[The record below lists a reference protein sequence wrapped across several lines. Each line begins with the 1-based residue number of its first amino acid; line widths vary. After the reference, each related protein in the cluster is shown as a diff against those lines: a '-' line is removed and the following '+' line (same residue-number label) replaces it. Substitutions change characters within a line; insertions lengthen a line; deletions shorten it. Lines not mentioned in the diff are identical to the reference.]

1 MRRFLARAELA
12 MLTMLMLLS
21 MATGIGGWVE

>member
-12 MLTMLMLLS
+12 MMTMLMLLS
-21 MATGIGGWVE
+21 MATGIRGWIE